1 MFLRVCHAPLISLE
15 NMMVKMEALD
25 DDDDGNDGSGGS
37 TMGLGDKSP

>member
-1 MFLRVCHAPLISLE
+1 
-15 NMMVKMEALD
+15 MVKMEALD